1 MNGSPFSSNGH
12 KDEETGIE
20 SRMWHFP
27 IREVGEER
35 PDSSSDIWR
44 KRKLLKP
51 MLWQFPL
58 FLESSSIP
66 EHRKVGNRRGE
77 GGRELCRTVVVAF
90 DVTFSQWESRFN
102 SCV

>member
-1 MNGSPFSSNGH
+1 MNGSPSTEVSVDT
-12 KDEETGIE
+12 KMKRQELRVECGIFQY
-20 SRMWHFP
+20 SKRVG
-27 IREVGEER
+27 VGEER

-66 EHRKVGNRRGE
+66 EHRKVGNRSKGGMDGE
-77 GGRELCRTVVVAF
+77 GGGRIV
-90 DVTFSQWESRFN
+90 
-102 SCV
+102 